1 MGTVTEKS
9 PKVEGKAKNGAKP
22 KEVAKRPAKAKS
34 SVKPKAATK
43 PVSEAKAGDKAKAK
57 PAKKP
62 VSKATSADKA
72 VSTESEEKSASK
84 AVATKPTGSSEVA
97 RPSMAPVIEHILHGE
112 VDRTFDQVIAEVGLD
127 PEQGLLIW
135 RILGFDDSSA
145 DGLVFNKTDVDALK
159 AFKRAVDREMLTL
172 EDMLEMMRAIA
183 QTTSRL
189 ADWQITIVGKRLEAL
204 GLSEPDKAPT
214 DEELAKVIKTISGL
228 RPILERLLLQ
238 VWRRQTVDSVLRSDR
253 ANAKPADASD
263 IGTVAFAD
271 MVGFTR
277 LSREI
282 EPHELARLVERF
294 EQIVT
299 LIAAETGAKLMKTI
313 GDEVL
318 IMSAFPQDVAEFAL
332 KLQEFSESADDFPE
346 LRIGIAT
353 GPLISQ
359 MGDVFGETVNR
370 ASRLTA
376 FAKPS
381 STYVDTETHEALE
394 VDLKYRFK
402 STRMRAIQGFS
413 RINAWELRRTKLKQ

>member
-1 MGTVTEKS
+1 MTENSSKDE
-9 PKVEGKAKNGAKP
+9 PKVKTNAKTRANGKAKAGTKTKAKP
-22 KEVAKRPAKAKS
+22 ATKP
-34 SVKPKAATK
+34 VKKAATK
-43 PVSEAKAGDKAKAK
+43 TVAKKV
-57 PAKKP
+57 AKKP
-62 VSKATSADKA
+62 VVKKADK
-72 VSTESEEKSASK
+72 K
-84 AVATKPTGSSEVA
+84 AAKKTATKEVVKRQNSSDEIA
-97 RPSMAPVIEHILHGE
+97 RTSIAPVIEYILHGP
-112 VDRTFDQVIAEVGLD
+112 VDLTFDEVITEAGLSH
-127 PEQGLLIW
+127 EQGLLIW

-145 DGLVFNKTDVDALK
+145 DGLMFNQTDVDALK

-172 EDMLEMMRAIA
+172 EDMLEMVRAIA

-189 ADWQITIVGKRLEAL
+189 ADWQATIVGRRLEAL
-204 GLSEPDKAPT
+204 GLSNPDKTPT
-214 DEELAKVIKTISGL
+214 EEELAKVIKSISGL

-238 VWRRQTVDSVLRSDR
+238 IWRRQTVDNVVRSDR
-253 ANAKPADASD
+253 ANSKPSEASD

-277 LSREI
+277 LSREL

-332 KLQEFSESADDFPE
+332 SLQQFTENADEFPE

-353 GPLISQ
+353 GPMINQ

-376 FAKPS
+376 MAKPS
-381 STYVDTETHEALE
+381 SSYIDTETHEALE
-394 VDLKYRFK
+394 VDNRYRFK
-402 STRMRAIQGFS
+402 STRMRAIQGLS
-413 RINAWELRRTKLKQ
+413 RMTAWELRRAKDK